1 MKWKCTYQPEEAL
14 DVGADLGDLLLRH
27 PGAKV
32 RRKKG
37 KGETLVIYLEDRL
50 SKANIPLA
58 KPPLR
63 WYNTTKE

>member
-14 DVGADLGDLLLRH
+14 EVGADLAALLQRH

-50 SKANIPLA
+50 SKANIHPCNDPA
-58 KPPLR
+58 SVV
-63 WYNTTKE
+63 